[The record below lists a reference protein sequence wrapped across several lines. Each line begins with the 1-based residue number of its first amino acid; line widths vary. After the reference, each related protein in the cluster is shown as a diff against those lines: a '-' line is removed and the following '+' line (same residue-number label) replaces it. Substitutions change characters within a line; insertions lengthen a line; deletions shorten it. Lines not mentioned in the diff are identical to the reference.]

1 MKSNQLGKR
10 FQTFV
15 SQRFHLVAT
24 AAALTILL
32 VGWQSR
38 QGIELIPKA
47 NAQTVTLG
55 LLLVVNTTGDQDD
68 AASPSSGACD
78 VDLGATGDQ
87 CTLRAA
93 IEVANLFKGSTIRIQ
108 IPSSESNCDVNDVCT
123 INLGSQLPNIS
134 TDMTIAGPGADF
146 LAIRRNSS
154 DKFRIFNV
162 TADGTFDAPGIV
174 NLSGL
179 TIRDG
184 SVDDSFGGGIAIGA
198 APAPTNTK
206 LNLVDCT
213 VISNSAVE
221 GGGIGVNGDG
231 ALNVDHCL
239 IAENSAFEGGGIGNS
254 GSTVVTN
261 STILGNRAAGI
272 NSSGGGVY
280 NDGFLQVQ
288 NSTLYLNQAD
298 TLGAGIFNSGAQ
310 PVAQVSNSTISNNT
324 AGTSGGGI
332 FDDNGA
338 ALTVMNC
345 TISGNSA
352 TFQGG
357 GVVSAETVGSRTV
370 VASTIVA
377 QNTASTAPDVSGN
390 FLSGRI
396 DSNFLVPPGF
406 NLIGKADG
414 STGFTTSTDQT
425 GTIAVPLDPKFDPAG
440 LINNGGH
447 TLTIALQPD
456 SPAIDAGIS
465 NSLTTDQRDI
475 GFARTYD
482 DPSVPNAT
490 GGGGTEIDS
499 DGTDI
504 GAFELQPPATPT
516 PTPTP
521 TPAPSPDF
529 SFSAVS
535 PITTDVGK
543 SSSSTV
549 TVNSINAF
557 GGNVTLSMTPSAFAT
572 LFGTNPVAIPANGSA
587 SSLLTVKAGP
597 SITPGSYTLTVNGTA
612 GLLAHSVPVGVTVNA
627 SSDGIT
633 QVIGTD
639 QALGCIDNS
648 GIVNALTSKLASAQQ
663 LINAGK
669 IQEAIN
675 TLTALLHQLEAQAGK
690 HISTT
695 CKDSNGNSF
704 NPFQTL
710 EDDVKAL
717 LASLGA
723 LKPNPVM
730 GTITNSNGLGISG
743 ATITI
748 QNSAR
753 TIVTSTTADST
764 GFYFFAKTSVFV
776 IGGNYTIRVSLS
788 KPYKSSAPSS
798 QSFSWKNAEVDLGNF
813 VLN

>member
-1 MKSNQLGKR
+1 MKSNQLRKH

-15 SQRFHLVAT
+15 SQRFHLGAT

-32 VGWQSR
+32 VGWSSR
-38 QGIELIPKA
+38 QGIELIPKT
-47 NAQTVTLG
+47 NAQTVTPG

-78 VDLGATGDQ
+78 VDLGAAGDQ

-93 IEVANLFKGSTIRIQ
+93 IEVADLFKGSTIRIQ
-108 IPSSESNCDVNDVCT
+108 IPSSEPNCDVNDVCT
-123 INLGSQLPNIS
+123 INLGSKLPDLS
-134 TDMTIAGPGADF
+134 TDMTITGPGADS
-146 LAIRRNSS
+146 LTIRRNSS

-162 TADGTFDAPGIV
+162 TAGGTFEAPAIV
-174 NLSGL
+174 TLSGL
-179 TIRDG
+179 TIREGD
-184 SVDDSFGGGIAIGA
+184 VPEALGGGIAIGFGS
-198 APAPTNTK
+198 PPPSSQVN
-206 LNLVDCT
+206 LNNCT
-213 VISNSAVE
+213 VISNSALE
-221 GGGIGVNGDG
+221 GGGIAVNGDSKVV
-231 ALNVDHCL
+231 LDHSL
-239 IAENSAFEGGGIGNS
+239 IADNSAAEGGGILDI
-254 GSTVVTN
+254 GSTVVNN
-261 STILGNRAAGI
+261 STIVGNKATGV
-272 NSSGGGVY
+272 NSHGGGISS
-280 NDGFLQVQ
+280 DGYLEVQ

-298 TLGAGIFNSGAQ
+298 RFGGGIFNSGAQ
-310 PVAQVSNSTISNNT
+310 PIANLTNSTISSNT
-324 AGTSGGGI
+324 ALSGGGV
-332 FDDNGA
+332 FNDNGA
-338 ALTVMNC
+338 TLTVLNC

-352 TFQGG
+352 AFGGG
-357 GVVSAETVGSRTV
+357 GVVTAETEVIRTT
-370 VASTIVA
+370 VASSIIA
-377 QNTASTAPDVSGN
+377 QNTATTAPDVSGD
-390 FLSGRI
+390 FLSGHI
-396 DSNFLVPPGF
+396 ENNFLVASGF
-406 NLIGKADG
+406 NLIGKTDG
-414 STGFTTSTDQT
+414 STGFTTSTDKT
-425 GTIAVPLDPKFDPAG
+425 GTIVSSLDPKFDPAG

-465 NSLTTDQRDI
+465 NSLPTDQRDT

-529 SFSAVS
+529 SLSAVS

-543 SSSSTV
+543 SGSSTV
-549 TVNSINAF
+549 TVDSLNAF
-557 GGNVTLSMTPSAFAT
+557 SGNVTLSMTPSPFTT
-572 LFGTNPVAIPANGSA
+572 LFGTNPVAVPANGSA

-612 GLLAHSVPVGVTVNA
+612 GLLAHSVPVTITVNA

-717 LASLGA
+717 LASLGV

-730 GTITNSNGLGISG
+730 GTVTNSNGFGISG
-743 ATITI
+743 ATITV
-748 QNSAR
+748 QNSAK

-788 KPYKSSAPSS
+788 KPYKSSTPSS
-798 QSFSWKNAEVDLGNF
+798 QSFSWKSDEVDLGNF